1 MLPRGDV
8 VPSRPWGVLGDR
20 PLWPIRLGWLGCKDI
35 VMEVIPLEG
44 EAMRL
49 GSLHTEVGGATK
61 AISGIGE
68 AVGGMME

>member
-1 MLPRGDV
+1 MVVPRGEV

-20 PLWPIRLGWLGCKDI
+20 PLWTRPGWFGCRDI
-35 VMEVIPLEG
+35 VMELIPLEG
-44 EAMRL
+44 EAIRL